1 MVYAA
6 CESLDVTPVHS
17 RALAKSVYVCDYLV
31 EFLRGNLQELFLYGE
46 SDTQPDYIPGW
57 GDRLAHGQ
65 GKSKIGKEVHSV
77 VEIGDVGEL
86 LAVLVRFLRRRG
98 GSVCGLARAEGLPRR
113 FAAVLLAGVSSS
125 AILDLVFGGMLK
137 A

>member
-46 SDTQPDYIPGW
+46 SDTQPDYVPGW
-57 GDRLAHGQ
+57 GDCLAHSQ

-77 VEIGDVGEL
+77 VEIGYR
-86 LAVLVRFLRRRG
+86 LVERDCIY
-98 GSVCGLARAEGLPRR
+98 SDDMRAPKGIAMSR
-113 FAAVLLAGVSSS
+113 
-125 AILDLVFGGMLK
+125 
-137 A
+137 